1 LPSLIPYIWLHH
13 AILVPQSFYYDA
25 DRYEERLESY
35 PFSRRLR
42 VLYHKPEFAR
52 NFNFAHISSKT
63 KHNMLKLMIYNDCE
77 RERKM
82 SVFDAIL
89 GDPEIRKLDQHR
101 KQEVNKLIEQL
112 IVIGVRDDYLSLNPG
127 GPFDIQCHHREA
139 KDIGKRLY
147 EIGGVPLMLA
157 ARKQVKRKL
166 KAVMA
171 EHLDY
176 CWKDIGEWQV

>member
-1 LPSLIPYIWLHH
+1 
-13 AILVPQSFYYDA
+13 
-25 DRYEERLESY
+25 
-35 PFSRRLR
+35 
-42 VLYHKPEFAR
+42 
-52 NFNFAHISSKT
+52 
-63 KHNMLKLMIYNDCE
+63 
-77 RERKM
+77 M
-82 SVFDAIL
+82 SAFDTIF
-89 GDPEIRKLDQHR
+89 GDPEIRKLDLHR
-101 KQEVNKLIEQL
+101 KQEVNKLIDRL
-112 IVIGVRDDYLSLNPG
+112 IDIGVRDDYLSLTPG

-139 KDIGKRLY
+139 KDIGKRLN